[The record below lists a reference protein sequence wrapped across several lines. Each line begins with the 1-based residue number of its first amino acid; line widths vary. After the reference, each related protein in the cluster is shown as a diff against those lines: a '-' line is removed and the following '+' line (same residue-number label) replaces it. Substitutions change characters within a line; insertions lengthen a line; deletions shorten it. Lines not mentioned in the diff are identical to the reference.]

1 VDDQR
6 FGSVLRILRLRAG
19 FTQAALA
26 RRAGVSRAAVSSL
39 ERGQLGA
46 LPLDRVR
53 AVAGALEVR
62 LDVTPRWR
70 GSDLDRLLDAAHAAL
85 VDQVVAIL
93 RTHGWEVAPE
103 TSFSIFGERGS
114 IDVLAWHPARLML
127 LVVEVKSRI
136 VDIQALL
143 AGIDRKRRLA
153 ARVALERGWEPGAGT
168 SMWLA
173 VADTRT
179 NHRRLADHA
188 RTIRAV
194 LPGDGRGIGAW
205 LLDPSERGAFLS
217 FLPYAVGR
225 GKRTV
230 PRPVTRLRRA
240 AVSKQ

>member
-1 VDDQR
+1 VDDLR
-6 FGSVLRILRLRAG
+6 LGSVLRILRLRAG

-26 RRAGVSRAAVSSL
+26 RRAGISRTAVSTL
-39 ERGQLGA
+39 ERGHVGA

-93 RTHGWEVAPE
+93 SGHGWEVAPE
-103 TSFSIFGERGS
+103 ASFSIFGERGS
-114 IDVLAWHPARLML
+114 IDVLAWHPARRTL

-136 VDIQALL
+136 VDIQSLL
-143 AGIDRKRRLA
+143 AGVDRKRRLA
-153 ARVALERGWEPGAGT
+153 ARIALERGWEPSAGT
-168 SMWLA
+168 SLWLA

-179 NHRRLADHA
+179 NHRRLAEHA
-188 RTIRAV
+188 GTIRAV

-205 LLDPSERGAFLS
+205 LGDPREAGAYLS
-217 FLPYAVGR
+217 FLPYAAGR
-225 GKRTV
+225 GKRSV
-230 PRPVTRLRRA
+230 PRPVTRLRRLA
-240 AVSKQ
+240 DTKR